1 MRIAVIGGTGKVGR
15 LVLDRLQDHQ
25 VRALARTEAAAASLR
40 ECTDVEIAHADLDE
54 PSTLGPALKGI
65 DTLFIATP
73 FHPQQTAREV
83 AAVKAAEAAG
93 VSRVVKVSSY
103 AAGVRPTVPSAA
115 AHIEIEGR
123 LRRSAMQWSA
133 LRPDWWLDNIL
144 TQLNHV
150 HEGVIYYPAG
160 TAVVSPVD
168 ARDLA
173 EVAVSEILADVPVGG
188 TLILTG
194 PESATLAE
202 IAERLG
208 RAVNVPLALRDDV
221 APDWPD
227 YYAEGM
233 RRLFASYRDRGFAPR
248 THTIE
253 EVLGRRARSLE
264 QFATEVLQ
272 PALGK
277 ASHDSNHS

>member
-1 MRIAVIGGTGKVGR
+1 MKIAVIGGTGKVGR
-15 LVLDRLQDHQ
+15 LVIDRLQDYQ
-25 VRALARTEAAAASLR
+25 VRALVWTETAAAGLR
-40 ECTDVEIAHADLDE
+40 EQTDAELAHADLDE

-73 FHPQQTAREV
+73 FHPQQTSREL
-83 AAVKAAEAAG
+83 AAVEAAEEAG
-93 VSRVVKVSSY
+93 VSRLVKVSSY

-115 AHIEIEGR
+115 AHIAVEAR
-123 LRRSAMQWSA
+123 LRRSTMQWSA

-144 TQLNHV
+144 TQLDHV
-150 HEGVIYYPAG
+150 REGETFYPAG
-160 TAVVSPVD
+160 SAVVTAVD

-173 EVAVSEILADVPVGG
+173 DVAVAEIVADVPAGG
-188 TLILTG
+188 SLILTG
-194 PESATLAE
+194 PESVTLAE
-202 IAERLG
+202 VAERLG
-208 RAVNVPLALRDDV
+208 RAVNAPMVLRDDV

-253 EVLGRRARSLE
+253 EVLGKPARSIE

-272 PALGK
+272 PALSK
-277 ASHDSNHS
+277 ANP

>member
-1 MRIAVIGGTGKVGR
+1 MKIAVIGGTGKVGR
-15 LVLDRLQDHQ
+15 LVLDRLKDYP
-25 VRALARTEAAAASLR
+25 VRALARTGAAMASLR
-40 ECTDVEIAHADLDE
+40 DQINVEIAHADLDD
-54 PSTLGPALKGI
+54 PSTLGPALRGV
-65 DTLFIATP
+65 DTLFIASP

-83 AAVKAAEAAG
+83 AAVEAAETAG

-103 AAGVRPTVPSAA
+103 AAGIRPAVPSAA
-115 AHIEIEGR
+115 AHVEVEGR
-123 LRRSAMQWSA
+123 LRRSGMQWSA

-144 TQLNHV
+144 TQLDNV
-150 HEGVIYYPAG
+150 RTGEIFYPAG
-160 TAVVSPVD
+160 TAVVSAVD

-173 EVAVSEILADVPVGG
+173 EVAVSEIVADVPMGG

-194 PESATLAE
+194 PESLTLPE
-202 IAERLG
+202 IAGRLA
-208 RAVNVPLALRDDV
+208 RELNIPVAFRDDV

-233 RRLFASYRDRGFAPR
+233 RKLFAGYQGRAFAPR

-253 EVLGRRARSLE
+253 EVLGKSARSIE

-272 PALGK
+272 PSLCKVTA
-277 ASHDSNHS
+277 